1 MRKKLQIARHKKAA
15 YMKQWYDDN
24 PTKQK
29 RNAARCRKKRR
40 DNPVT
45 AEEDR
50 QYRRGWW
57 KEHGK
62 SQTEYRRDY
71 RLKMRYGISAA
82 EYDTMLMEQGGVC
95 AICKGESG
103 NTRLVVDHNHET
115 EQVRAILCHSCNVG
129 LGMLEDDPTRLKKA
143 IRYLKRYET

>member
-1 MRKKLQIARHKKAA
+1 MKKRLQIRRHKQILATKRWSVNNPEKV
-15 YMKQWYDDN
+15 KQSEKD
-24 PTKQK
+24 
-29 RNAARCRKKRR
+29 RRAKRR

-57 KEHGK
+57 KENGK
-62 SQTEYRRDY
+62 SQKEYRRDY
-71 RLKMRYGISAA
+71 KLQNRYGISAA
-82 EYDTMLMEQGGVC
+82 EYDEMLMEQGGVC

-129 LGMLEDDPTRLKKA
+129 LGMLEDDPARLKKA
-143 IRYLKRYET
+143 IRYLKRFKI